1 MTSSESTGAT
11 IQTIITAITSLV
23 TAAIGWVQDFAD
35 VIVSEPII
43 LIFVVVAFVGLAVG
57 LIRRMMRL

>member
-1 MTSSESTGAT
+1 MTSSEPTGAT

-43 LIFVVVAFVGLAVG
+43 LIFVVVAFVGLGVG